1 MLTPACV
8 GQEYVRLTKENTV
21 SLFTAAAILL
31 HVPAFLRHVAL
42 WTLPQCRALR
52 KQLADARRLL
62 APKVQAMEQRRKET
76 AGTGQKLS
84 SKTTPDAFSWM
95 IDTAKGREINYIA
108 GQLML
113 SMSAIHTTTEMTT
126 RAIMQCCTTP
136 EIVEDLR
143 EEMIRVLKED
153 GWGQTTF
160 YKMTLLDSF
169 LSEVSRHH
177 RMMTG
182 NCYTVWILQARECWD

>member
-1 MLTPACV
+1 M
-8 GQEYVRLTKENTV
+8 RLTKENTV

-31 HVPAFLRHVAL
+31 HVPAFLRHIAL

-52 KQLADARRLL
+52 KQLVDAKRLL
-62 APKVQAMEQRRKET
+62 APQIQAMEQRRKE
-76 AGTGQKLS
+76 AAASGQKLS

-95 IDTAKGREINYIA
+95 IDTAKGREIDFVS

-136 EIVEDLR
+136 KIVEDLR
-143 EEMIRVLKED
+143 EEMIRVLKVD

-160 YKMTLLDSF
+160 YKMRLLDSF
-169 LSEVSRHH
+169 LCEVSRHH

-182 NCYTVWILQARECWD
+182 TCCGPCVLSI